1 MSRPAKIQSFRLFFP
16 AAALLAAAI
25 VPLSVWAVQ
34 SGTGWPTGLL
44 GAGHGHEL
52 LFGFAL
58 ALIAGYT
65 LGPQPAR
72 LLLPLFGL
80 WLAARIAWILAPETI
95 AAMILSPA
103 FAVALAWLVVPRFQ
117 AAKKWR
123 NRMLAPLFLVIC
135 LLPLVWIF
143 IPWLASLSDARVLDQ
158 RQLMQ
163 FGILALLL
171 LMMFM
176 GGRIIAPAVGG
187 TLEKKGIAQEAR
199 VQPRIEAA
207 LILTLAGAAVLLPI
221 PEMAPVVGGLLL
233 AASALLAVRI
243 VRWRLWLCPER
254 TDLVG
259 FGLSYAWLAVGAA
272 VTGSALIRGH
282 SPAASLHLITV
293 GALGSLSCA
302 VALRLYFQR
311 AWRQPP
317 PGLWVWSTLALLSLA
332 AIARFMAGN
341 TPFAAP
347 LWLWISATCWSVAF
361 LGLAIRLALP
371 LNFGAKPNQPTRT
384 TAAPT
389 TRRST
394 TAPENRQNATRQKSE
409 PY

>member
-1 MSRPAKIQSFRLFFP
+1 MSRAVKIQSFRLFFP

-25 VPLSVWAVQ
+25 VPLSLWAVQ
-34 SGTGWPTGLL
+34 SGTGWPPGLL

-72 LLLPLFGL
+72 VLLPLFGL
-80 WLAARIAWILAPETI
+80 WLAARFAWILAPETI
-95 AAMILSPA
+95 AAMLLSPA
-103 FAVALAWLVVPRFQ
+103 FALALAWRVVPRFQ

-123 NRMLAPLFLVIC
+123 NRMLGPLLLLLC
-135 LLPLVWIF
+135 LLPLVWLLV
-143 IPWLASLSDARVLDQ
+143 PWLVSASNGALPDQ
-158 RQLMQ
+158 RQLMH

-187 TLEKKGIAQEAR
+187 TLEKKGVAQAAR

-207 LILTLAGAAVLLPI
+207 LILTLAGAALFLLAPS
-221 PEMAPVVGGLLL
+221 MAPLSGGLLL
-233 AASALLAVRI
+233 VAAVLLLVRI
-243 VRWRLWLCPER
+243 LRWRLWLCLER
-254 TDLVG
+254 VDLI
-259 FGLSYAWLAVGAA
+259 GLGLCYTWLAVGAA

-293 GALGSLSCA
+293 GALGNLSCA

-311 AWRQPP
+311 AWHQPP
-317 PGLWVWSTLALLSLA
+317 PALWVWSTLALISLA
-332 AIARFMAGN
+332 AIGRYLAGN
-341 TPFAAP
+341 SPFAAP
-347 LWLWISATCWSVAF
+347 LLLWFSATCWSVAF
-361 LGLAIRLALP
+361 LGLATRLALP
-371 LNFGAKPNQPTRT
+371 LTFGAGAKN
-384 TAAPT
+384 
-389 TRRST
+389 RRV
-394 TAPENRQNATRQKSE
+394 
-409 PY
+409 